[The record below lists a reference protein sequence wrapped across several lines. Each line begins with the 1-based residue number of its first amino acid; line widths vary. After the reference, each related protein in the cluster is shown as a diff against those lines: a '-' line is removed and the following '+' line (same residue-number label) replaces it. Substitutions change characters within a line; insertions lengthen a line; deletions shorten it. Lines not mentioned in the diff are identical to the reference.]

1 MKSFLKY
8 ASIITLF
15 LFGFIFNSCVYALED
30 STSYVNIHLSSSLRV
45 GDLAFETFDFIDNS
59 SSSTQ
64 SIGVSGSVY
73 SFNEESIGYKLTLG
87 LFDSSYNMIGEY
99 TKSYTASPRTR
110 SKFTHM
116 ASIDILKGKSFTDV
130 LYYKVSVAIED
141 INGDEATIF
150 DTPSKVSSYKSLDY
164 VIDAYDIDVIVNK
177 NNTFDITEHITA
189 YFNKAKHGIFRKIPL
204 KNEVN
209 RIDGTSSNNRAVIS
223 NLSVDN
229 EYTTSR
235 SSGIYTIKIGDANT
249 TLTGKHEY
257 TIKYTYNIG
266 KDPLKDIDELYFNII
281 GDEWDTVIGNIT
293 FKVTMPDEFD
303 ETKLGFS
310 TGYYGSTDNDLINYT
325 VEGNVIKGSY
335 KGILKAN
342 NALTIRTELPEGY
355 FVGAGIKFNP
365 LNLLIIIIPVVCA
378 IVSVIIWKRYGKDD
392 LVVDVVEFYP
402 PEGFNSLEVG
412 FFYKGEAEDKDVTSL
427 LIYLAN
433 KGYIKIRETE
443 EKSLFSKTKGFRITK
458 LKEYDGTNINERL
471 FLEGLFKDNKT
482 EVGASDLQNSF
493 YRTKNKILNNIN
505 DKKNKDIIFESKA
518 SSKNPLLILFMIVS
532 YSLITIPPIVLF
544 SDIELIIFAL
554 IFPPIGFAVI
564 FAGIGEL
571 IKHKAKGLLPFIF
584 TLIWGIPFGFLP
596 WSEAVLPALLI
607 DKYYLIAYIIGVI
620 SLVVIKIC
628 KKYLPKRTSY
638 GTEMLGKLNGFKS
651 FLTSAEKDRLESLV
665 LENPTYFYDI
675 LPYAYVLGVS
685 DKWIKNFESI
695 MVEAPSWYDSPN
707 AFDIVVFNSFVESTM
722 SSASSAMS
730 SSPSSSSGGGGSS
743 GGGFSGGGSGGGG
756 GGSW

>member
-1 MKSFLKY
+1 MKLFFKY
-8 ASIITLF
+8 TSIITLF
-15 LFGFIFNSCVYALED
+15 LLGFIFKPNVYALENN
-30 STSYVNIHLSSSLRV
+30 TSYVNTKSMSSLIV
-45 GDLAFETFDFIDNS
+45 GDLSFDTFEFIDNS

-64 SIGVSGSVY
+64 SIGISGNIY
-73 SFNEESIGYKLTLG
+73 SYNEESINYKMTLS
-87 LFDSSYNMIGEY
+87 LFDSSYNKIGEY
-99 TKSYTASPRTR
+99 AKSYSAKPRTR
-110 SKFTHM
+110 SKIIHM
-116 ASIDILKGKSFTDV
+116 ASVDILNGKSFNDV
-130 LYYKVSVAIED
+130 KYYKVSVIIED
-141 INGDEATIF
+141 ARGNVATIF
-150 DTPSKVSSYKSLDY
+150 DTPSKVSSFKGLDY

-189 YFNKAKHGIFRKIPL
+189 YFNQPKHGIFRKIPL

-209 RIDGTSSNNRAVIS
+209 RVDGTSSNNRAVIS

-229 EYTTSR
+229 EYTTSK
-235 SSGIYTIKIGDANT
+235 SSGIYTIKIGNANT

-266 KDPLKDIDELYFNII
+266 KDPLKDTDELYFNLI
-281 GDEWDTVIGNIT
+281 GNEWDTVIGNIT

-335 KGILKAN
+335 KGILRAN

-378 IVSVIIWKRYGKDD
+378 TISAILWRTYGKDD

-433 KGYIKIRETE
+433 KGYIKISETE
-443 EKSLFSKTKGFRITK
+443 EKSLFTKSKSFRITK
-458 LKEYDGTNINERL
+458 LKEYDGTNIDERV
-471 FLEGLFKDNKT
+471 FLEGLFKNNKT
-482 EVGASDLQNSF
+482 EVGVSDLQNDF

-505 DKKNKDIIFESKA
+505 GKKNKDKIFESKA
-518 SSKNPLLILFMIVS
+518 SSKSPLLILFMIVS
-532 YSLITIPPIVLF
+532 YCLITIPPIVLF

-564 FAGIGEL
+564 FAGIVEL
-571 IKHKAKGLLPFIF
+571 IKYKAKGLIPFIF
-584 TLIWGIPFGFLP
+584 ALFWGIPFGFLL

-607 DKYYLIAYIIGVI
+607 DKYYLVAYVIGVI
-620 SLVVIKIC
+620 SLVVMKIC

-638 GTEMLGKLNGFKS
+638 GTEILGKLNGFRT
-651 FLTSAEKDRLESLV
+651 FLTSAEKDRLELLV
-665 LENPTYFYDI
+665 EENPTYFYDI

-695 MVEAPSWYDSPN
+695 MIEAPSWYDSPN

-722 SSASSAMS
+722 SSANSAMS